1 MASSNVLPS
10 LVRLAVVIMV
20 PTMAC
25 FGYYTLDALD
35 DRRSAWAIPAV
46 LAYPAALIGL
56 VGLVSTLRAAR
67 PTRTRLALWAL
78 CVVAPVVLLLWLR
91 S

>member
-1 MASSNVLPS
+1 MASTNVLPG
-10 LVRLAVVIMV
+10 LARLAVVIMV

-35 DRRSAWAIPAV
+35 ESRSAWAIPAV

-56 VGLVSTLRAAR
+56 VGLVSTLRAPS

-78 CVVAPVVLLLWLR
+78 CLLAPVVLLLWLR
-91 S
+91 R